1 MSNKNNAS
9 VLFMFNPQKRLL
21 SLGLLTL
28 LALPLVKI
36 STALFALN
44 SDWNHGFDHPLQGW
58 DHLLTMI
65 AVGIWAAQLRGSAIW
80 MLPVTF
86 VSVMSLGGLAG
97 AASFVVPSVEIMIL
111 LSGLVFSLLI
121 VRKVQ
126 FTTRINVLVVAFFAF
141 FHGYAHG
148 QEISAS
154 ASLISYT
161 LGFVFAT
168 LLLHCAG
175 IATMRLVALT
185 FAFFLGSNV
194 NAQETEIMTKETTE
208 TTIKAQSIS
217 RKNDTL
223 ELDEMVVTADARA
236 KNLIGMT
243 ASASQGEVN
252 QAQFEYR
259 PLSRNGELLE
269 VVPGVLATQ
278 HSGSGKANQY
288 FLRGFNLDHGTD
300 FTTYVDGIPMNLPT
314 HAHGQGYMDS
324 NSVIPELVKD
334 IQYGKGS
341 YYAEVGDFSAAGFAK
356 MSSVDKLPKGIF
368 KFTAGQ
374 YDYYRTLIANS
385 NKVGNGDLLYA
396 GEFNLYNGVWQQPE
410 DSKKFNGLL
419 RYTLDKDNWGTSV
432 FAKAYNNTWTA
443 TNQIPQATVDNG
455 ALGLYGTMDP
465 TDGGNT
471 NRYSLSSNLWNKGD
485 NWKNDA
491 NIYALYYD
499 IDLYSNFT
507 GYRDNPVL
515 GDQIHQ
521 FEHRVQT
528 GANIEHTRYNKLFG
542 FDMDT
547 TFGLQFRY
555 DDIMNLGLDHSANR
569 QYLNTVSHN
578 NVSEASTGIYFKNQT
593 YWQKKIRTITGIRG
607 DYINN
612 DVSELDNTRHDPLV
626 NAANSGLSH
635 QTRVS
640 PKLSLII
647 GPWYDTEYFINAGY
661 GYHSND
667 ARGTVLHLNP
677 VDGTPFADGNRL
689 NPVSPLAGSRGAET
703 GIRSNF
709 IHDLNSTLALWFLE
723 SSQELVFVGDAGT
736 TEVNGKSHR
745 YGVEFT
751 NYYKPTD
758 WLTLDADFALTSAH
772 FVTPPVGATNSYIP
786 NSVGRV
792 ISAGATVVVPNGLF
806 GTIRLRHFGDVPL
819 DESGT
824 FWAGSTS
831 IVNMSAGYQ
840 HKIYKLEI
848 DLFNVFDS
856 TANDIAYAYPYT
868 YPVGAAPQNGIM
880 KHPVEPRMVRA
891 TFMLNF

>member
-1 MSNKNNAS
+1 MSNKKNKS
-9 VLFMFNPQKRLL
+9 VLFRFNPQKLL
-21 SLGLLTL
+21 LPLVLLTL
-28 LALPLVKI
+28 LSLPLVKI

-44 SDWNHGFDHPLQGW
+44 SDWIHGFDHPLQGW

-65 AVGIWAAQLRGSAIW
+65 AVGIWAAQLRGQAIW

-97 AASFVVPSVEIMIL
+97 AASYAVPSVEIMIL
-111 LSGLVFSLLI
+111 LSGLVFSVFI
-121 VRKVQ
+121 VRKVH
-126 FTTRINVLVVAFFAF
+126 FTTRINVLIVAFFAF

-175 IATMRLVALT
+175 IATARLVALT

-194 NAQETEIMTKETTE
+194 NAQETEVMTKDATE
-208 TTIKAQSIS
+208 TTVKAKSKTS
-217 RKNDTL
+217 KNDTL
-223 ELDEMVVTADARA
+223 ELDEMIITAGRA
-236 KNLIGMT
+236 KDLIGIA
-243 ASASQGEVN
+243 ASASQGEVS

-269 VVPGVLATQ
+269 VIPGVVATQ

-314 HAHGQGYMDS
+314 HAHGQGYMDV
-324 NSVIPELVKD
+324 NSIIPELVKN
-334 IQYGKGS
+334 IEYGKGP
-341 YYAEVGDFSAAGFAK
+341 YYAEVGDFSAAGYSK
-356 MSSVDKLPKGIF
+356 MFSMDKLPKGIF

-385 NKVGNGDLLYA
+385 NKVGSGDLLYA
-396 GEFNLYNGVWQQPE
+396 GEFNFYNGVWQQPE
-410 DSKKFNGLL
+410 DSKKFNGML
-419 RYTLDKDNWGTSV
+419 RHTLNKDNWGSSV
-432 FAKAYNNTWTA
+432 FAKAYTNSWTA
-443 TNQIPQATVDNG
+443 TNQIPQAAVDNG
-455 ALGLYGTMDP
+455 TLGLYGTMDP

-499 IDLYSNFT
+499 VDLYSNFT
-507 GYRDNPVL
+507 GYLENPVL

-528 GANIEHTRYNKLFG
+528 GGNVEHTRYNKLFC
-542 FDMDT
+542 FDMDNT
-547 TFGLQFRY
+547 AGLQFRY
-555 DDIMNLGLDHSANR
+555 DNIMGLGLDHTANR
-569 QYLNTVSHN
+569 QYLNTVSHSD
-578 NVSEASTGIYFKNQT
+578 VSQATAGIYFKNQT
-593 YWQKKIRTITGIRG
+593 YWLEKFRTIAGVRG

-612 DVSELDNTRHDPLV
+612 DVTQLDNTLHDPLV
-626 NAANSGLSH
+626 NAANSGTSH
-635 QTRVS
+635 KARVS

-647 GPWYDTEYFINAGY
+647 GPWYDTEYFVNAGY

-677 VDGTPFADGNRL
+677 VDGVPFADGNPIS
-689 NPVSPLAGSRGAET
+689 PVSPLAWSRGAET

-709 IHDLNSTLALWFLE
+709 IKGLNSTIALWFLE
-723 SSQELVFVGDAGT
+723 SNQELVFVGDAGT

-745 YGVEFT
+745 YGVELT

-758 WLTLDADFALTSAH
+758 WLTLDADFAFTSAH
-772 FVTPPVGATNSYIP
+772 FVTTPEGATNSYIP
-786 NSVGRV
+786 NSVGMV
-792 ISAGATVVVPNGLF
+792 ITAGATIVAPNGLF

-840 HKIYKLEI
+840 HKAYKVEL
-848 DLFNVFDS
+848 DLFNVLGS
-856 TANDIAYAYPYT
+856 TANDIAYAYGNA
-868 YPVGAAPQNGIM
+868 YPAGASGQFGIM
-880 KHPVEPRMVRA
+880 KHPVEPRMVRG
-891 TFMLNF
+891 TITLNF